1 MLCLLIQIL
10 LLGFLELEILV
21 LVILLAKAVAVLS
34 AQLATLLLDVVFEVK
49 LVVFFVGK
57 VWLL

>member
-10 LLGFLELEILV
+10 LLGFFELEILV